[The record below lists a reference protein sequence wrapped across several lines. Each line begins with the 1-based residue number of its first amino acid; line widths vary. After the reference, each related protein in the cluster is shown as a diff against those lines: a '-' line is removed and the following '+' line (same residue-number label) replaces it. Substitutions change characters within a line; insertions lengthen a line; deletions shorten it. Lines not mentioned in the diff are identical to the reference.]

1 MKEFIKI
8 ICFRIGWII
17 SFFYYKSITTI
28 FESLLAYI
36 YTGIIT
42 RRCKSWGRYA
52 NISWGGSITNPQFV
66 FVGNHSVFLRN
77 TCITATPSIPGHD
90 PDIHIGCFCR
100 FGFNNHISAINKIM
114 IGDNVL
120 TGSYVLI
127 SDNSHGN
134 SNCDML
140 NLPPLQRPLLSKGEI
155 SIGNN
160 VWIGDKVSI
169 LAGVHIGNNAI
180 IGANSV
186 VTKDIPD
193 NCVAVG
199 NPAKVIKTIE
209 I

>member
-1 MKEFIKI
+1 MKEIIKI
-8 ICFRIGWII
+8 LYYRIGWLL
-17 SFFYYKSITTI
+17 SFFYFRSII
-28 FESLLAYI
+28 DFFNSLIAYI
-36 YTGIIT
+36 YTGLIT
-42 RRCKSWGRYA
+42 RRCKSWGKYA
-52 NISWGGSITNPQFV
+52 NIAWGGSITNPQYV
-66 FVGNHSVFLRN
+66 FVGNSSIFLRN

-90 PDIHIGCFCR
+90 PDIHIGSYCR
-100 FGFNNHISAINKIM
+100 FGFNNHISAINKIT

-127 SDNSHGN
+127 SDNSHGTSDN
-134 SNCDML
+134 DML
-140 NLPPLQRPLLSKGEI
+140 NLPPLQRPLFSKGEI

-193 NCVAVG
+193 NCVAAG
-199 NPAKVIKTIE
+199 IPAKVIKAIG

>member
-1 MKEFIKI
+1 MKEIFKS
-8 ICFRIGWII
+8 ICFRIGWVI
-17 SFFYYKSITTI
+17 SLFYYKPIINIFDSII
-28 FESLLAYI
+28 AYI

-42 RRCKSWGRYA
+42 RRCKSWGKYA
-52 NISWGGSITNPQFV
+52 NISWGGSITNPQYLS
-66 FVGNHSVFLRN
+66 VGNNSIFLRN

-90 PDIHIGCFCR
+90 PDIHIGNSCR
-100 FGFNNHISAINKIM
+100 FGFNNHISAINGIT

-127 SDNSHGN
+127 SDNSHGTSDN
-134 SNCDML
+134 NML
-140 NLPPLQRPLLSKGEI
+140 NIPPLQRHLFSKGEV

-193 NCVAVG
+193 NCIAAG
-199 NPAKVIKTIE
+199 IPAKVIKTIGA
-209 I
+209 